1 MRSDNLQL
9 PATYN
14 FLLVARVIMVVMV
27 IMVAMVLVVLMVMM
41 VMVVMVVMVALVVL
55 VVMGRTDRQ
64 LSNTAWLLCYCT
76 LLSFNFWFLCFANLF
91 IGNRF
96 CAPDVVLVQY
106 AFSLN
111 ALKMHRTI

>member
-1 MRSDNLQL
+1 MVNRACVVIYDIM
-9 PATYN
+9 
-14 FLLVARVIMVVMV
+14 LVMAVM
-27 IMVAMVLVVLMVMM
+27 
-41 VMVVMVVMVALVVL
+41 VVL

-64 LSNTAWLLCYCT
+64 LSNTAL
-76 LLSFNFWFLCFANLF
+76 LLSSIGLLLPFNFLVFKCFAKLF